1 MTRVR
6 NLLAA
11 LAAGLIVALS
21 AQPSSAALDNDDI
34 DVTLILFFGAGGLFW
49 EPLMQG
55 ARDAAALYDVNL
67 DIQFGDADPAKNNTI
82 LETAI
87 TNSVDGIG
95 ILIGAEG
102 AFDDNIK
109 KARAKGIGVVAINTE
124 DPSGAAKA
132 GYQAYVGGRLA
143 DHGYKIGTMMVNE
156 YGLKA
161 GDHVLFGV
169 ELPGLN
175 YAQQRYAGV
184 SRALDEAGVSSEVL
198 GTGEMIEESLTK
210 ISQYLIGHP
219 DTDAVIGG
227 GGAPTAAAPD
237 AVEQAGMDI
246 PTGGFDVQP
255 QILDNILSGRSLAT
269 IDQMPYSQG
278 YYTVTQL
285 ALQKLYGLTP
295 ADMILTGVID
305 AGNAEQVKALVGK
318 YR

>member
-21 AQPSSAALDNDDI
+21 AQPSSAALDNDDV

-124 DPSGAAKA
+124 DPAGAARPA
-132 GYQAYVGGRLA
+132 TRPTSA
-143 DHGYKIGTMMVNE
+143 
-156 YGLKA
+156 
-161 GDHVLFGV
+161 
-169 ELPGLN
+169 
-175 YAQQRYAGV
+175 
-184 SRALDEAGVSSEVL
+184 
-198 GTGEMIEESLTK
+198 
-210 ISQYLIGHP
+210 
-219 DTDAVIGG
+219 AVWRT
-227 GGAPTAAAPD
+227 TA
-237 AVEQAGMDI
+237 
-246 PTGGFDVQP
+246 T
-255 QILDNILSGRSLAT
+255 RS
-269 IDQMPYSQG
+269 
-278 YYTVTQL
+278 V
-285 ALQKLYGLTP
+285 
-295 ADMILTGVID
+295 
-305 AGNAEQVKALVGK
+305 
-318 YR
+318 R